1 MAESSSMSS
10 KRRAQIPRP
19 NQDLLTGGALTADDA
34 TLMRSFLA
42 ESGAPAYLLDAIQPG
57 VALAEL
63 LAIAE
68 RDAPVPEIPELVA
81 QLGEAIG
88 PALAGKGDPFLA
100 EAATLELL
108 GLLRSAY
115 PGDSVEDD
123 TPELLAK
130 VLELVEA
137 TEREATVEALVML
150 RALALYGPEPVLS
163 AEAADRL
170 VVNGLVEPQW
180 TAQIGS
186 PTPVECFAYGDIF
199 GEQESIAVT
208 FAYGRKRHAMAVL
221 IDHNLGGGVKDCW
234 LSDNAAEIK
243 RQYRSLDNSID
254 AEYSTYTIAEGL
266 EILQEA
272 LAAELCP
279 EQPDQ
284 LQDTA
289 AFLPLLRHRVRL
301 MAQAP
306 AKKR

>member
-1 MAESSSMSS
+1 
-10 KRRAQIPRP
+10 
-19 NQDLLTGGALTADDA
+19 
-34 TLMRSFLA
+34 MREMLA
-42 ESGAPAYLLDAIQPG
+42 ASGAPSYVLDAIRPG
-57 VALAEL
+57 LDLAGLLAE
-63 LAIAE
+63 AE
-68 RDAPVPEIPELVA
+68 VNAPVPEVPELVA
-81 QLGEAIG
+81 QLGDAIG

-108 GLLRSAY
+108 GLLRAAY

-123 TPELLAK
+123 TPELHAK

-137 TEREATVEALVML
+137 AEREATAEALILL
-150 RALALYGPEPVLS
+150 RVLALYGPEPAHS
-163 AEAADRL
+163 ATAADRL
-170 VVNGLVEPQW
+170 VAGGLAEPQW
-180 TAQIGS
+180 TAEIGS

-221 IDHNLGGGVKDCW
+221 IDYNLGGGVKDCW
-234 LSDNAAEIK
+234 TSDQAAEIK
-243 RQYRSLDNSID
+243 RQYRSLDNSVD
-254 AEYSTYTIAEGL
+254 TEYSTYTIAEGM

-272 LAAELCP
+272 LAAKPCP

-289 AFLPLLRHRVRL
+289 TFLPLLRHRVQL

-306 AKKR
+306 RKSR